1 MEDKI
6 MTVRAFLIRIARRK
20 GLTNYT
26 DAGAV
31 ADLDMAS
38 ESGRILIA
46 QILDEIN
53 TQEVSQ
59 GAPMI
64 SALVIYQDP
73 KKMRPGP
80 GFFVCARGLGKLR
93 DNDEDG
99 FWTKEVSAVHRYWSS
114 H

>member
-1 MEDKI
+1 MDDKI
-6 MTVRAFLIRIARRK
+6 SDVHNFLIGIARRK
-20 GLTNYT
+20 QLTTYT

-31 ADLDMAS
+31 AGLRMAS

-46 QILDEIN
+46 QILDDIN
-53 TQEVSQ
+53 TMEVAD

-64 SALVIYQDP
+64 SALVIYHDGN
-73 KKMRPGP
+73 RPGP
-80 GFFVCARGLGKLR
+80 GFFTCARNLGRLR

-99 FWTKEVSAVHRYWSS
+99 FWAREVAAVHKYWAS

>member
-1 MEDKI
+1 VEDKI
-6 MTVRAFLIRIARRK
+6 MAVRDFLIGIARRK

-31 ADLDMAS
+31 AGLDMAS

-46 QILDEIN
+46 QILDDIN
-53 TQEVSQ
+53 TMEVAD

-73 KKMRPGP
+73 NKMRPGP
-80 GFFVCARGLGKLR
+80 GFFDCARALGKLR

-99 FWTKEVSAVHRYWSS
+99 FWAKEVTAVHTYWASR
-114 H
+114 